1 MDPALLLP
9 FIITGCVAALALS
22 VYRTPLDLQILLEL
36 DAGKAQAALT
46 ARWSLFS
53 VRGASGRGSTFLSF
67 GMFGKEV
74 VHRETSRSGGITAE
88 GTRERFY
95 LDREVLRYGP
105 GLARIARAL
114 IRHLAIRKIEGD
126 AIIGLANPADT
137 GIVYGFFSALRPL
150 IELDGRVSLSLQPVF
165 DREVFM
171 GHLTADLRV
180 DRPLVFPVLVLSFI
194 ILPHRPWMKGDRVPG
209 TRGTAS

>member
-9 FIITGCVAALALS
+9 FIITGCVAALALF

-36 DAGKAQAALT
+36 QAGKAQAALT

-53 VRGASGRGSTFLSF
+53 VSGAFCRGSAFLSF
-67 GMFGKEV
+67 GMYGKEV
-74 VHRETSRSGGITAE
+74 VHWEISRSGGITA
-88 GTRERFY
+88 GGMRERFT

-114 IRHLAIRKIEGD
+114 IRHLTIQKIEGD

-137 GIVYGFFSALRPL
+137 GIIYGFFSALRPL
-150 IELDGRVSLSLQPVF
+150 IQLDRRVSLSLQPVF
-165 DREVFM
+165 DREVFA
-171 GHLTADLRV
+171 GHLTADLRI
-180 DRPLVFPVLVLSFI
+180 DRPLVIPVLVLSCI
-194 ILPHRPWMKGDRVPG
+194 ILPHRSRMKGDRVPR
-209 TRGTAS
+209 TRGIAV